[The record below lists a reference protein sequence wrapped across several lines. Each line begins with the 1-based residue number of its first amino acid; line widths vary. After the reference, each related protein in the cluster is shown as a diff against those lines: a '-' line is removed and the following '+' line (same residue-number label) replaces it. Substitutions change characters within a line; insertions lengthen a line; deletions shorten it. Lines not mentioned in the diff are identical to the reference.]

1 MGGSELR
8 CPGDTPLSGRQT
20 RKSMGDLSVQDYP
33 ISGYLLMGVIGAA
46 LGCIVWAVAGPKM
59 AMGDLFLV

>member
-1 MGGSELR
+1 MR

-20 RKSMGDLSVQDYP
+20 RKNMVDLSVQDYP

-46 LGCIVWAVAGPKM
+46 LGCIVWVVVGPKM
-59 AMGDLFLV
+59 VMGDPFLA